1 MSYQDTIHTLAGDP
15 EQLEAVY
22 QTALQAGEADAFR
35 QAIDTNHTAAPD
47 NLLYAAWFHRLRHSA
62 TQVKASFIAW
72 GWALPLALLN
82 GLLLWALSD
91 EQRFSIPIA
100 GALPAAP
107 ASNFLPLVI
116 LLAAPLSAVFVA
128 IYLTAAGRKRWGV
141 AALVSLALA
150 AAVAYVVWVYPHT
163 GTRPFQEQYLTLA
176 AIHLALLAWAAV
188 GALLVRGHRDPVHR
202 FAFLIKSL
210 EVFVM
215 GGLFVIAGGIFT
227 AITVGLF
234 DALGVTFPDVVLRL
248 FIAGGG
254 GLIPV
259 IATAVIYNP
268 AVPPGGQAFEEG
280 LSKLVA
286 LLARAL
292 LPLTLLVLVVYLAFI
307 PFNFREP
314 FDNRDVLIIFNAM
327 LFGVIALLVAAT
339 PVEPAA
345 VSPSVSRWLR
355 RGVLAV
361 AALALVISLYALA
374 AMVYRTAL
382 DRLTP
387 NRLAFIGWN
396 LINIG
401 LLILLLVSQARGA
414 WGGWAGV
421 KRTFATG
428 MVAYAVWSLVVIV
441 AVPWL
446 FGIDQGQVAGL
457 PATVQRIIYENPD
470 PILLKCAG
478 SPPIYLLADGQKQWI
493 DTIATFDDRGYL
505 WRDVRFVPCDDLRA
519 IPDGPTIPE
528 GVGPPPQP

>member
-1 MSYQDTIHTLAGDP
+1 MSYQETIHTLAADA
-15 EQLEAVY
+15 EQLEHVY
-22 QTALQAGEADAFR
+22 QAALDAGEGEAFR
-35 QAIDTNHTAAPD
+35 QAIDANRTAAPD
-47 NLLYAAWFHRLRHSA
+47 NLLFAAWYYRLRPA
-62 TQVKASFIAW
+62 AARAKASFIAW

-82 GLLLWALSD
+82 GLFLWFLSD
-91 EQRFSIPIA
+91 DQRFAIEIA
-100 GALPAAP
+100 AARPNGAAT
-107 ASNFLPLVI
+107 NFLPLVI
-116 LLAAPLSAVFVA
+116 LLAAPLSAVFVS
-128 IYLTAAGRKRWGV
+128 IYLTAAGRKRWGT
-141 AALVSLALA
+141 AALISVALA
-150 AAVAYVVWVYPHT
+150 AAGAYVVWAYPRT

-176 AIHLALLAWAAV
+176 TIHLALLAWAGV
-188 GALLVRGHRDPVHR
+188 GALLLRDQREPAQR

-227 AITVGLF
+227 GITVGLF
-234 DALGVTFPDVVLRL
+234 DALDVTLPAVVQRL

-268 AVPPGGQAFEEG
+268 AAPPAGQEFEEG
-280 LSKLVA
+280 LSRLGA
-286 LLARAL
+286 LLARVL
-292 LPLTLLVLVVYLAFI
+292 LPLTLLVLIVYLAFI

-314 FDNRDVLIIFNAM
+314 FDNRDVLIIYNAM

-339 PVEPAA
+339 PVDLAA
-345 VSPSVSRWLR
+345 VSPRVGRWLR
-355 RGVLAV
+355 RGILAV

-374 AMVYRTAL
+374 AIVYRTAL

-396 LINIG
+396 LINSG
-401 LLILLLVSQARGA
+401 LLVLLLAGQARGA

-421 KRTFATG
+421 KRTFAAG
-428 MVAYAVWSLVVIV
+428 MVAYAVWSLAVIV

-446 FGIDQGQVAGL
+446 FGIDQGQVSAL
-457 PATVQRIIYENPD
+457 PATVQTLIYENPD
-470 PILLKCAG
+470 PILLKCAD
-478 SPPIYLLADGQKQWI
+478 SPPIYLLADGRKQWI
-493 DTIATFDDRGYL
+493 DSIATFTARGYL

-519 IPDGPTIPE
+519 VPDGPTIPE

>member
-1 MSYQDTIHTLAGDP
+1 MSYQETIPLPADDA
-15 EQLEAVY
+15 EQLEHMYQAAVK
-22 QTALQAGEADAFR
+22 TGQAGAFHE
-35 QAIDTNHTAAPD
+35 AIDAGHAAAPD
-47 NLLYAAWFHRLRHSA
+47 NLLYAAWYYRLRQTA
-62 TQVKASFIAW
+62 AQAKASFIAW

-82 GLLLWALSD
+82 GLLLWFLSD
-91 EQRFSIPIA
+91 DQRFAIEIA
-100 GALPAAP
+100 AARP
-107 ASNFLPLVI
+107 TMAAISFLPLVI

-128 IYLTAAGRKRWGV
+128 IYLTAAGRRRWGV
-141 AALVSLALA
+141 AALVSLALL
-150 AAVAYVVWVYPHT
+150 AVAAYVLWVYPRT
-163 GTRPFQEQYLTLA
+163 GTRPFQEQYLSLA
-176 AIHLALLAWAAV
+176 AIHLALLSWAGV
-188 GALLVRGHRDPVHR
+188 GALLVRGHRDPSHR

-215 GGLFVIAGGIFT
+215 AGLFVIAGGIFT
-227 AITVGLF
+227 AITMGLF
-234 DALGVTFPDVVLRL
+234 QALGVTLPTVVQRL

-259 IATAVIYNP
+259 IATAVLYNP
-268 AVPPGGQAFEEG
+268 TAPPGGQAFEEG

-307 PFNFREP
+307 PANFREP

-339 PVEPAA
+339 PVDPAA
-345 VSPSVSRWLR
+345 VSPAVSRWLR
-355 RGVLAV
+355 RGILAV
-361 AALALVISLYALA
+361 AVLALVISLYALA
-374 AMVYRTAL
+374 AIVYRTAL

-401 LLILLLVSQARGA
+401 LLILLLVNQARGA

-421 KRTFATG
+421 KRTFAAG
-428 MVAYAVWSLVVIV
+428 AVAYAVWSLAVIV

-457 PATVQRIIYENPD
+457 PAAVQDIIYEDPD
-470 PILLKCAG
+470 PILLKCAE
-478 SPPIYLLADGQKQWI
+478 SPHIYLLADGRKQWI
-493 DTIATFDDRGYL
+493 DSIATFDDRGYL
-505 WRDVRFVPCDDLRA
+505 WRDVRFIRCDDLRA

-528 GVGPPPQP
+528 GVDPPPQP